1 MKRKNFLFGQKSTCY
16 LLFELTKDLR
26 NCHVQVQRFPE
37 RSGHN
42 CFLEPEGLTTDL
54 VYPNGMSGPYP
65 EDIQLQILRSMKG
78 LEEVEI
84 VRPGYDVEYDFVN
97 PQQALTH
104 TLETKKIAGLYLA
117 GQICGTTG
125 YEEAAAQGI
134 VAGANA
140 GRAAAAASAG
150 MGAPAPFVLGRD
162 EGYIGV
168 LIDDLVTRGTTEPY
182 RMFTSRAEYRI
193 SLRADNADLRLT
205 RKGADY
211 GIVKDEERMA
221 GLDAREYLIDDRIE
235 KLKSFSLKV
244 TDWAARGGTNLMG
257 GAQMSKKTGNK
268 KTAAEVLGMPHVTLK
283 NVEDIM
289 IAVSKEEQ
297 EARLKEIEG
306 GKDGEADEDSTDD
319 FILTGS
325 PASVFDTVEASVKYQ
340 SYAERQHRDMES
352 WRRAQGMRIPPDL
365 TYSHDVFPTFRK
377 EEIEKLNQVRPNTFA
392 EASQISGVTPQSLV
406 YLYHHV
412 TRRNRNRD
420 KSRHGTT
427 TAAAA
432 N

>member
-1 MKRKNFLFGQKSTCY
+1 M
-16 LLFELTKDLR
+16 
-26 NCHVQVQRFPE
+26 QRFPE

-65 EDIQLQILRSMKG
+65 EDIQLKILRSMKG

-104 TLETKKIAGLYLA
+104 TLETKKISGLYLA

-140 GRAAAAASAG
+140 GRAAAAAASG
-150 MGAPAPFVLGRD
+150 LVAPPPFVVGRD

-205 RKGADY
+205 RKGAAF
-211 GIVKDEERMA
+211 GIVKDEERMS
-221 GLDAREYLIDDRIE
+221 GLDAREYLIEDRID

-244 TDWAARGGTNLMG
+244 TDWAARGGTDLMG
-257 GAQMSKKTGNK
+257 GAQMDKKTGNK

-289 IAVSKEEQ
+289 IASSKEELHERLEHQ
-297 EARLKEIEG
+297 EGPVGGDTSGDLEG
-306 GKDGEADEDSTDD
+306 EDASDD
-319 FILTGS
+319 FILTRS
-325 PASVFDTVEASVKYQ
+325 PPSIYDTVEASVKYQ
-340 SYAERQHRDMES
+340 SYADRQHKDMES
-352 WRRAQGMRIPPDL
+352 WRRARGVRIPPDL
-365 TYSHDVFPTFRK
+365 MYTHDDFPTFRK
-377 EEIEKLNQVRPNTFA
+377 EEIEKLNRVRPNTFA

-406 YLYHHV
+406 YLYHYV

-420 KSRHGTT
+420 QSRSLSGNGTT
-427 TAAAA
+427 KTSAA